1 MVSIRYIL
9 IVGLSILTWA
19 NSICSQTFTLF
30 TKGESTSVFVSEKEN
45 SVVKMAV
52 SLFSEDMKN
61 VFDIVLIVKK
71 ILEIVFIFE
80 ERIFVRGV

>member
-1 MVSIRYIL
+1 M
-9 IVGLSILTWA
+9 A
-19 NSICSQTFTLF
+19 
-30 TKGESTSVFVSEKEN
+30 ESSPMNIKSPIIFFISKSLRDKYT
-45 SVVKMAV
+45 V
-52 SLFSEDMKN
+52 SLKN

>member
-1 MVSIRYIL
+1 
-9 IVGLSILTWA
+9 
-19 NSICSQTFTLF
+19 
-30 TKGESTSVFVSEKEN
+30 
-45 SVVKMAV
+45 MAV

-80 ERIFVRGV
+80 ERIFVREI